1 MHRPSTASSMTL
13 CGPSPRSCKLNRHDT
28 PKPVIRRG
36 FYRYHS
42 QTLDFEVFKPPQYD
56 SSIAA
61 RHDAFFVSTEPR
73 FAPLA
78 NYAPHPGLLP
88 PGTSVHSL
96 GRYPFLDLGLV
107 TKSLRQA
114 LKKEG
119 KRIDDYLEVDD
130 IVAFKCWETDEV
142 EGLKDCTVFDGRKHA
157 VLQAE
162 RNWRRQERQYREF
175 LWSHFTFYA
184 RC

>member
-1 MHRPSTASSMTL
+1 M
-13 CGPSPRSCKLNRHDT
+13 
-28 PKPVIRRG
+28 
-36 FYRYHS
+36 
-42 QTLDFEVFKPPQYD
+42 
-56 SSIAA
+56 
-61 RHDAFFVSTEPR
+61 
-73 FAPLA
+73 
-78 NYAPHPGLLP
+78 
-88 PGTSVHSL
+88 
-96 GRYPFLDLGLV
+96 